1 MHSGNDFIF
10 SEREVSMN
18 KKEVESIL
26 KDYHWMMNS
35 IKIMRKSLNDSG
47 ENITAQYGIEAFLPK
62 GKGTKSD
69 PVYRE
74 YLRREKRWK
83 RIHKYESKVKVIQD
97 RIHLIDDE
105 RQIEVLHWLL
115 EGKSYRWIGNH
126 MGLSF
131 SHIRRLR
138 DAIIERLCE
147 SNGTNGTNGTEG
159 TNGTDDTNLRKK
171 KTA

>member
-1 MHSGNDFIF
+1 IQL
-10 SEREVSMN
+10 
-18 KKEVESIL
+18 SIHTIRFFVL
-26 KDYHWMMNS
+26 EYILTKC
-35 IKIMRKSLNDSG
+35 
-47 ENITAQYGIEAFLPK
+47 
-62 GKGTKSD
+62 KGTKSD
-69 PVYRE
+69 PVYLE
-74 YLRREKRWK
+74 YLRSEKRWK
-83 RIHKYESKVKVIQD
+83 RIHKYESKVNAIQD

-147 SNGTNGTNGTEG
+147 SNGTNGTEG